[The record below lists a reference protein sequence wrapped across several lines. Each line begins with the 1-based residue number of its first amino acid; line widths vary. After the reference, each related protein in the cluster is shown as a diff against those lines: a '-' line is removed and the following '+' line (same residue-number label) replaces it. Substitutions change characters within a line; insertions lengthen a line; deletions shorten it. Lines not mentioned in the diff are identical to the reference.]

1 MPKILLVTSGK
12 GGTGKTTVS
21 MLLAHALCRRDRNV
35 LLIELDSGLR
45 GLPNVTLIP
54 HMGGPTIDRR
64 KSVTECL
71 ISEIRRIDAGEEP
84 QRLEISREAAARM
97 TR

>member
-45 GLPNVTLIP
+45 GLDLLLGVSDRVVYDLSLI
-54 HMGGPTIDRR
+54 HI
-64 KSVTECL
+64 
-71 ISEIRRIDAGEEP
+71 
-84 QRLEISREAAARM
+84 
-97 TR
+97 